1 MKIHAFG
8 VRDDEKQAFEQIS
21 AQCGVEVT
29 LSDET
34 PSLENADLVK
44 GYEGVTV
51 LGMGNIDRDLL
62 SRYSEN
68 GVRFLST
75 RTIGYNHID
84 LVAAKELG
92 IKVCNAAYPPNGVAD
107 FTVMMILMCLRQYKQ
122 ALWRGQVNDFSL
134 QGLQGRDMNELT
146 IGVMGTG
153 RIGLQVLKNLSG
165 FGCRLLAYDVYKNPE
180 AEKIATYVDQDT
192 IYKECDVIS
201 LHMPLFDSTYHII
214 NHETIAKMK
223 DGVILIN
230 CARGGLTDI
239 DALVDGVESEKI
251 GALGMDTVEGEEGI
265 VHEDRR
271 TDIISNRNWFYLH
284 QFRNVIM
291 TQHRKEKDL
300 VRLAELANRYGVI
313 VYSDEIFADNCY
325 QGLTCQCYLD
335 IKGAKSHA
343 IVATGL
349 GKSFGF
355 TGVNHANII
364 IADDELRARFTDRR
378 TRDHYGSLD
387 PCVYECVL
395 SAYTKDGKAWVDAS
409 NAYVW
414 ENMCVLRDYFAK
426 HLPKARV
433 CGGEGAYILW
443 IDWSAYFSSGDE
455 LNEFLVK
462 KAHVCLGEGSDYD
475 SPLFTR
481 VCMATPRKCLIKTLE
496 SIGEAFSKLGKEK

>member
-1 MKIHAFG
+1 MVHDERKAKIMKIHAFG

-153 RIGLQVLKNLSG
+153 RIGLQVLKKLSG

-180 AEKIATYVDQDT
+180 VEKLATYVDQDT

-251 GALGMDTVEGEEGI
+251 GAIGMDTVKGEEGI
-265 VHEDRR
+265 VHEDIR

-284 QFRNVIM
+284 
-291 TQHRKEKDL
+291 
-300 VRLAELANRYGVI
+300 
-313 VYSDEIFADNCY
+313 
-325 QGLTCQCYLD
+325 
-335 IKGAKSHA
+335 
-343 IVATGL
+343 
-349 GKSFGF
+349 
-355 TGVNHANII
+355 
-364 IADDELRARFTDRR
+364 
-378 TRDHYGSLD
+378 
-387 PCVYECVL
+387 
-395 SAYTKDGKAWVDAS
+395 
-409 NAYVW
+409 
-414 ENMCVLRDYFAK
+414 
-426 HLPKARV
+426 
-433 CGGEGAYILW
+433 
-443 IDWSAYFSSGDE
+443 
-455 LNEFLVK
+455 
-462 KAHVCLGEGSDYD
+462 
-475 SPLFTR
+475 
-481 VCMATPRKCLIKTLE
+481 
-496 SIGEAFSKLGKEK
+496 